1 VADLL
6 GPGGVYTLHDGDREI
21 RLRLLDPADAAVTGA
36 LVGEALHSGGAEA
49 TFSTVT
55 ALPSRGHEIELSVDV
70 DPGDMDFV
78 EHVSATP
85 TRRAASAADTSPRN
99 TASTTCSFRSGL
111 FPDGLGIT
119 HSLHQSNPQ
128 LSKKQ
133 WPGTPAA
140 YGPSSPA
147 GIIAI
152 PSSR

>member
-6 GPGGVYTLHDGDREI
+6 GPGGVYTLNDGDREI

-85 TRRAASAADTSPRN
+85 TRRAASAADGSPWVLRRLQVLERAWDLWMENFGGRRLRGGIRLSRN
-99 TASTTCSFRSGL
+99 STL
-111 FPDGLGIT
+111 FG
-119 HSLHQSNPQ
+119 
-128 LSKKQ
+128 
-133 WPGTPAA
+133 W
-140 YGPSSPA
+140 
-147 GIIAI
+147 
-152 PSSR
+152 